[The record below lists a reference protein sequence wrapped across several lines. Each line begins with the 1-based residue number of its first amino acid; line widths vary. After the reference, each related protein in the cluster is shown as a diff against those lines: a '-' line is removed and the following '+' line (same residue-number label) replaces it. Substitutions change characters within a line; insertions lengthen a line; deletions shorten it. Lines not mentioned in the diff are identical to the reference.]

1 MFTGYNLKV
10 IHKYTSIGGLSMPK
24 ILSVSTFKPP
34 FEIKQESAVELTR
47 SLFSEKYND
56 IERLLRVFQNGD
68 IEKRNVC
75 MPIEWYGQPH
85 DFEERN
91 QLYIKHAVQFGKQAI
106 QSCLKGDGFFK
117 KPVNPSD
124 IDAIFFISSTGIST
138 PSIEAR
144 IMNILP
150 FRDDTKRIP
159 IWGLGCGG
167 GAAGI
172 SRAYE
177 YCLAYPKANVLVLA
191 LELCSLTFQKD
202 DYSKS
207 NLVGVSLFSDGVACA
222 LVSGEESAL
231 KSTKA
236 TPRILATTSK
246 LMPDSEDVMGW
257 DVKNNGLYVVFSKS
271 IPAIIT
277 DWLGP
282 FVHEF
287 LAENDVTK
295 DDITHFVAH
304 PGGKK
309 VLESYEKSLG
319 FSSDKTAI
327 SRTVLRH
334 NGNMSSPTVLYVLEE
349 FMKNEPLA
357 GEYGLM
363 AALGPGFFGE
373 LLLLKWD

>member
-1 MFTGYNLKV
+1 
-10 IHKYTSIGGLSMPK
+10 MPK

-34 FEIKQESAVELTR
+34 HEVKQEQAIELTR

-56 IERLLRVFQNGD
+56 IERLLKVFQNGD
-68 IEKRNVC
+68 IESRNVC
-75 MPIEWYGQPH
+75 MPLEWYGNTH

-91 QLYIKHAVQFGKQAI
+91 TLYIQHAVDFGVEAVL
-106 QSCLKGDGFFK
+106 SCLQGDGMLDTSIT
-117 KPVNPSD
+117 PSS
-124 IDAIFFISSTGIST
+124 IDAIFFISSSGIST

-144 IMNILP
+144 IMNRLA
-150 FRDDTKRIP
+150 FQDDTKRIP
-159 IWGLGCGG
+159 IWGLGCAG

-177 YCLAYPKANVLVLA
+177 YCLAFPTANVLVLSI
-191 LELCSLTFQKD
+191 ELCSLTFQKD

-222 LVSGEESAL
+222 LIGGDASEVGVRKAVPSIVS
-231 KSTKA
+231 
-236 TPRILATTSK
+236 TTSK
-246 LMPDSEDVMGW
+246 LMPNSEEVMGW
-257 DVKNNGLYVVFSKS
+257 DVKSNGLYVIFSKS

-277 DWLGP
+277 NWLGP

-287 LAENDVTK
+287 LEKHGLTK

-309 VLESYEKSLG
+309 VLQAYEKALG
-319 FSSDKTAI
+319 FDQIKTEI
-327 SRTVLRH
+327 SREVLRN
-334 NGNMSSPTVLYVLEE
+334 NGNMSSPTILYVLEQ
-349 FMKNEPLA
+349 FMTREPVA

-363 AALGPGFFGE
+363 AALGPGFCGE
-373 LLLLKWD
+373 LLLLKWE